1 MKADGGRMKK
11 QLLVFA
17 ILLIVYALLV
27 FATVVWE
34 LEQLTAGQPL
44 SPQFAAMP
52 RWLLGLVNAALIL
65 VVYGVLGLIGLWF
78 ARKLGLPGIYR
89 ANGKWRDWF
98 WLPLAIGIVVGI
110 AMVIGDRALATI
122 GNWRGFPHPPF
133 PLSIL
138 ASGSAGIGEE
148 IMFRMFVLGL
158 WAFLLNL
165 ILRHWRA
172 TKVALWIANV
182 IAALACAAGH
192 LPAAMMLL
200 GVTTPD
206 ALPPVAL
213 VELFL
218 LNGIVA
224 IVAGERYIRDGLVA
238 AAGVHFWAD
247 VVWHVIFPLIG
258 V

>member
-1 MKADGGRMKK
+1 MGVGSTDHRAT
-11 QLLVFA
+11 
-17 ILLIVYALLV
+17 ALA
-27 FATVVWE
+27 ATC
-34 LEQLTAGQPL
+34 
-44 SPQFAAMP
+44 
-52 RWLLGLVNAALIL
+52 RDAALAVGAGERGARVRHLRRVRSRRIL
-65 VVYGVLGLIGLWF
+65 VRSANLACPAFIAQT
-78 ARKLGLPGIYR
+78 AR
-89 ANGKWRDWF
+89 WRDWV
-98 WLPLAIGIVVGI
+98 WLPLVIGVVVGI
-110 AMVIGDRALATI
+110 AMVIGDRALAII
-122 GNWRGFPHPPF
+122 GNWRGFAHPPF

-165 ILRHWRA
+165 ILRRWHA
-172 TKVALWIANV
+172 TNVALWIANV
-182 IAALACAAGH
+182 IAALAFAAGH
-192 LPAAMMLL
+192 IPAAMMLV

-206 ALPPVAL
+206 ALPPVVL

-247 VVWHVIFPLIG
+247 VVWHVIFPL
-258 V
+258 VAV

>member
-1 MKADGGRMKK
+1 MKK

-98 WLPLAIGIVVGI
+98 WLPLVIGIVVGV

-182 IAALACAAGH
+182 IAALAFAAGH

>member
-1 MKADGGRMKK
+1 MKK
-11 QLLVFA
+11 QLTIFA
-17 ILLIVYALLV
+17 ILLIVYALLA
-27 FATVVWE
+27 FLTVTVE
-34 LEQLTAGQPL
+34 LDQLTAGQPL
-44 SPQFAAMP
+44 PPELAAMP
-52 RWLLGLVNAALIL
+52 RWQLGLVNAALVFVI
-65 VVYGVLGLIGLWF
+65 YGVFGLIGLWF

-89 ANGKWRDWF
+89 AEGTWRDWV
-98 WLPLAIGIVVGI
+98 WLPLVIGVVAGI
-110 AMVIGDRALATI
+110 AMVIGDRALAII

-138 ASGSAGIGEE
+138 ASASAGIGEE

-165 ILRHWRA
+165 ILRRWRA
-172 TKVALWIANV
+172 TGAALWIANV
-182 IAALACAAGH
+182 IAALAFAAGH

-200 GVTTPD
+200 GVTTPG
-206 ALPPVAL
+206 ALLPVVL

-224 IVAGERYIRDGLVA
+224 IVAGERYMRDGLVA